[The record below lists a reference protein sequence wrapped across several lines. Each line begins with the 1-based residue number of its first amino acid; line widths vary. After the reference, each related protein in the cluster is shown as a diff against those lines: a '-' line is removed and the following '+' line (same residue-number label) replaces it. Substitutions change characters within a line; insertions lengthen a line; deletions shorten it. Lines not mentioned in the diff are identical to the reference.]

1 MHELV
6 AEDASSGRFEWL
18 ALCPGWP
25 QGADVLR
32 QRLPH
37 FLDLVRIEVMIGG
50 LQGLV
55 EHVETGSAHV
65 DPPMIA
71 PRFWSGNALSCRQ
84 FQCADIVFSAARM
97 FQRRLEWVKVPAD
110 WNFISS
116 LGAAKAP
123 VDVQGG

>member
-84 FQCADIVFSAARM
+84 FQCADIVFSRCENVPASAGM
-97 FQRRLEWVKVPAD
+97 GESPAD

-116 LGAAKAP
+116 LGAA
-123 VDVQGG
+123 